1 MKLVLLGLNE
11 INFDYVEKYIA
22 SGISL
27 PNFKKLLDRKILKT
41 FSESKYENLEPWIQ
55 WPSIYLGKTFDEHQ
69 IFRLGDIVNS
79 SESQIFEVIENAGF
93 KVGAISP
100 MNAKNNLKNPEYFIP
115 DPWTKTPPDDAFL
128 RKKISSSVSRMVNNN
143 SESKISI
150 KDFLYI
156 FISIIVYV
164 RFRKYFHFFSLAFS
178 SLIYP
183 WRRALFLDLLLNE
196 IHLKL
201 LKSKKPN
208 FSNIFLN
215 GGAHIQHHYFF
226 NSKVVN
232 SANSNPTWY
241 VKKNKDPLAEMLF
254 CYDEII
260 GTYLD
265 NDNFE
270 LIIATALTQ
279 TPFKNP
285 VFYYRLKNHEK
296 FISQFNFKF
305 HSIHPKMSRDF
316 SIKFSSKDD
325 RDDAFDILSKILVNQ
340 RSPLFGILDKREN
353 EIFITL
359 TYSKEIFENDYI
371 IFGNNKLSLK
381 KHLSFVAI
389 KNGEHDGKGFAF
401 FSDNVLPTDSQEN
414 FHVAE
419 IYNVILNFFGIKN

>member
-128 RKKISSSVSRMVNNN
+128 EKKISSSVSRMVNNN

-183 WRRALFLDLLLNE
+183 WRRLCF
-196 IHLKL
+196 
-201 LKSKKPN
+201 
-208 FSNIFLN
+208 
-215 GGAHIQHHYFF
+215 
-226 NSKVVN
+226 
-232 SANSNPTWY
+232 
-241 VKKNKDPLAEMLF
+241 
-254 CYDEII
+254 
-260 GTYLD
+260 
-265 NDNFE
+265 
-270 LIIATALTQ
+270 
-279 TPFKNP
+279 
-285 VFYYRLKNHEK
+285 
-296 FISQFNFKF
+296 
-305 HSIHPKMSRDF
+305 
-316 SIKFSSKDD
+316 
-325 RDDAFDILSKILVNQ
+325 
-340 RSPLFGILDKREN
+340 
-353 EIFITL
+353 
-359 TYSKEIFENDYI
+359 
-371 IFGNNKLSLK
+371 
-381 KHLSFVAI
+381 
-389 KNGEHDGKGFAF
+389 
-401 FSDNVLPTDSQEN
+401 
-414 FHVAE
+414 
-419 IYNVILNFFGIKN
+419 